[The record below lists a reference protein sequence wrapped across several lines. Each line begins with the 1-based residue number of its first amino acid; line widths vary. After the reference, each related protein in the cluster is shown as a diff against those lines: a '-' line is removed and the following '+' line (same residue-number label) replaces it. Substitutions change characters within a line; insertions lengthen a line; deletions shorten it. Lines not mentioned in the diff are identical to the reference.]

1 MKLKIK
7 IRLRMLRD
15 AISDFFTLELRK
27 AIVYAFL
34 TIILAITIMGS
45 VMVGY
50 YAGYTNGVNEMS
62 NKYETD
68 LPMCAARNTEVRENP
83 TGFILSKIN
92 RGDVVWVVQLQVP
105 FAVVWYSDGHSWY
118 LGTTTA
124 SNLVPCINSHKEP
137 L

>member
-15 AISDFFTLELRK
+15 AISDFFKPELRE
-27 AIVYAFL
+27 ALLYTFMTFVLAATIV
-34 TIILAITIMGS
+34 GS
-45 VMVGY
+45 VVIGY
-50 YAGYTNGVNEMS
+50 YAGYTTGVNEMA
-62 NKYETD
+62 NKHETD

-124 SNLVPCINSHKEP
+124 SNLVPCINQRKEP